1 MGRMV
6 PSLTSVDCLRL
17 QRYVTLPGI
26 LGGSV
31 APNPRFW
38 PYLVRKQSAATTI
51 KFFLGLQKK
60 YGRCAWSW
68 FPFGRTLLVLDGAGI
83 DEVLACHENFADPF
97 IKKLQLSAFTPHG
110 AIVSRPLV
118 WEQRRALNDEALA
131 FGQSDHPDGEQFV
144 AIAHHEVERMLE
156 ERRQLLAWHDF
167 GRLAARISQQVIFG
181 IGQYREDVA
190 KHLARLVRASNWGV
204 IRRPADFSALHGCI
218 DEQVNRRGRPCRE
231 WQSLVQR
238 AVSGVSRSSATTDVH
253 APSQIAFWLFV
264 MKDAIELH
272 TVRTLALIA
281 SAPENVRQRLSDEL
295 ACTRLTAAGIA
306 QLDFLEACIK
316 EALRL
321 WTPVPI
327 LLRVALERTELSGH
341 VRVEKGRKILMH
353 TASYHRNPEVFGAA
367 ADTFLPEQR
376 RSADTHSCCSVTNSN
391 PPLYVF
397 SRHQQSC
404 SGQFLIVFLLKAVL
418 ASLLVKTNPLLL
430 GEQVP
435 MDPVPAAIDHF
446 ATRFWRVDTMSGVLP
461 PALSRR

>member
-1 MGRMV
+1 MSRMV

-17 QRYVTLPGI
+17 QHYVTLPGI

-38 PYLVRKQSAATTI
+38 PYLVRKQSAAKTI

-60 YGRCAWSW
+60 YGRRAWSW
-68 FPFGRTLLVLDGAGI
+68 FPFRRTLLVLDGDGI
-83 DEVLACHENFADPF
+83 NEVLSSSENFADPF

-110 AIVSRPLV
+110 AIISRPV
-118 WEQRRALNDEALA
+118 PWGGRRALNDEALA
-131 FGQSDHPDGEQFV
+131 FGQLCHPDGELFA

-156 ERRQLLAWHDF
+156 ERRELLAWHDF
-167 GRLAARISQQVIFG
+167 GTLAARISQQVIFG

-190 KHLARLVRASNWGV
+190 MNLARLVRASNWGV

-218 DEQVNRRGRPCRE
+218 DEQATRRGVCHE
-231 WQSLVQR
+231 WHSLVQR
-238 AVSGVSRSSATTDVH
+238 AVTEVPMLNGAADVK
-253 APSQIAFWLFV
+253 ASSQIAFWLFV

-295 ACTRLTAAGIA
+295 ACTRLTARGIA

-327 LLRVALERTELSGH
+327 LLRVALRPTTLFDN
-341 VRVEKGRKILMH
+341 VRIEKGRQILMH
-353 TASYHRNPEVFGAA
+353 TASYHRNPAVFGAA

-376 RSADTHSCCSVTNSN
+376 RIAEMPGCCPATHVN

-397 SRHQQSC
+397 SQHQQSC

-418 ASLLVKTNPLLL
+418 ASLLVKTNPRLL
-430 GEQVP
+430 GEQIP

-446 ATRFWRVDTMSGVLP
+446 AIRFWRG
-461 PALSRR
+461 

>member
-1 MGRMV
+1 MA

-17 QRYVTLPGI
+17 QHYVTLPGI

-38 PYLVRKQSAATTI
+38 PRLVRKQSAAKTI

-60 YGRCAWSW
+60 YGRRAWSW

-83 DEVLACHENFADPF
+83 NEVLTCHENFADPF

-110 AIVSRPLV
+110 AIISRPLP
-118 WEQRRALNDEALA
+118 WQGRRALNDEALA
-131 FGQSDHPDGEQFV
+131 FGQSCHPDGELFA
-144 AIAHHEVERMLE
+144 AIVHDEVKKMLE
-156 ERRQLLAWHDF
+156 ETPEVLAWDDF
-167 GRLAARISQQVIFG
+167 STLAARISQQVIFG

-190 KHLARLVRASNWGV
+190 MNLARLVNASNWGV

-218 DEQVNRRGRPCRE
+218 DEKVDRRARLCSE
-231 WQSLVQR
+231 SHSLVQR
-238 AVSGVSRSSATTDVH
+238 AVSAAAIETTDVETS
-253 APSQIAFWLFV
+253 SQIAFWLFV

-306 QLDFLEACIK
+306 RLDFLEACIK

-327 LLRVALERTELSGH
+327 LLRVALDSTELSDNVPHREGPANPHAHRVISSGPGGIWRRRRH
-341 VRVEKGRKILMH
+341 VPPGTTADRGNARLLSGDTRQSSALRVQPTSAIMLGSVSHRLPAESSLGLAAGQDEPSSCW
-353 TASYHRNPEVFGAA
+353 ASRFRW
-367 ADTFLPEQR
+367 TRCRR
-376 RSADTHSCCSVTNSN
+376 RSIISQYD
-391 PPLYVF
+391 
-397 SRHQQSC
+397 
-404 SGQFLIVFLLKAVL
+404 SGEI
-418 ASLLVKTNPLLL
+418 
-430 GEQVP
+430 
-435 MDPVPAAIDHF
+435 DRCPAY
-446 ATRFWRVDTMSGVLP
+446 
-461 PALSRR
+461 